1 MNLSDKPA
9 NPTDKSARLRAL
21 GLDPTHIVIE
31 PLASHH
37 DRAAFSCGEP
47 SLDDYIK
54 TKVKQDVKRQLA
66 RCSILAPEMGNAR
79 VLGYYTL
86 SAHTI
91 GLEELDEVSRNKPQA
106 YPALPAIL
114 VGRLAVDNRCQGARL
129 CWLLMM
135 HALRTCLE
143 ISFQTATMSVVVDAL
158 HEKAASFYTDL
169 GFAPLDN
176 DALRLHMLM
185 GTVAC
190 MFPKQANALRKI
202 LHPYIIKA
210 EENAAAARIG

>member
-1 MNLSDKPA
+1 MNPSDKSSHPV
-9 NPTDKSARLRAL
+9 DKIDRLRAL
-21 GLDPTHIVIE
+21 GLDPAHIVIE

-54 TKVKQDVKRQLA
+54 TKAKQDVKRQLA
-66 RCSILAPEMGNAR
+66 RCSILAPEVGAIR

-91 GLEELDEVSRNKPQA
+91 GLEELDAVSRNKLRA

-114 VGRLAVDNRCQGARL
+114 VGRLAVDNRFQGARL
-129 CWLLMM
+129 GWLLMM

-143 ISFQTATMSVVVDAL
+143 VSFQTATMSVVVDAL
-158 HEKAASFYTDL
+158 HEKAAGFYTDL
-169 GFAPLDN
+169 GFVPIDN
-176 DALRLHMLM
+176 DSLRLHMLM
-185 GTVAC
+185 GTVAN
-190 MFPKQANALRKI
+190 MFPKQVSALREKWGKPSN
-202 LHPYIIKA
+202 PYDVINV
-210 EENAAAARIG
+210 ERE